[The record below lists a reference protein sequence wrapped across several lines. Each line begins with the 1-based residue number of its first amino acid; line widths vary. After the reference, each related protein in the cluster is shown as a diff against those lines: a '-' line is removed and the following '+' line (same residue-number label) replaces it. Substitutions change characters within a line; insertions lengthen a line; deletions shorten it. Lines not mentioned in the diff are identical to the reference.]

1 MADRGGWHLTNLSR
15 SAPEAASSRTSD
27 SSVLLGND
35 VAHSPAHRCETPS
48 KRGAFVGADKSM
60 DDVALPFESYGLSH
74 RGRVREH
81 NEDNYL
87 ILPRSGLWLVADGMG
102 GHEAGEF
109 ASATI
114 VEHLST
120 IGIAASAPDLRAR
133 FEDRLVGA
141 HDEIRDTS
149 RQHGVTIGSTVAAL
163 LVMDGRF
170 ACLWS
175 GDSRVYLVRDGVISQ
190 ISRDHTEV
198 QELLDR
204 GVINATEARDWPR
217 KNVITRAVGVGEDIV
232 IDYQHGELQAGDI
245 FVLGTDGLTAHVSD
259 EEIERVVNST
269 GAQAACEAL
278 LSMVL
283 DRGGT
288 DNVTVVIVR
297 IRDDPARFNT
307 ASPIDPDRDTRS

>member
-1 MADRGGWHLTNLSR
+1 M
-15 SAPEAASSRTSD
+15 EAAFSRTSN

-35 VAHSPAHRCETPS
+35 VAHSSAHRYETPS

-120 IGIAASAPDLRAR
+120 IGIATSAPDLRAR
-133 FEDRLVGA
+133 FEDRLIGA
-141 HDEIRDTS
+141 HDEIRATS
-149 RQHGVTIGSTVAAL
+149 QQHGVTIGSTVAAL

-175 GDSRVYLVRDGVISQ
+175 GDSRVYLVRAGVISQ

-204 GVINATEARDWPR
+204 GVINDAEARDWPR

-232 IDYQHGELQAGDI
+232 IDYQHGELHPGDV

-259 EEIERVVNST
+259 EEIETMVNST

-297 IRDDPARFNT
+297 IRDDLARLQT
-307 ASPIDPDRDTRS
+307 ASPINLDRGTRS